1 MTTCDDIKKILGKSE
16 LENTKIELKS
26 SKILEKKG
34 WKDSIAMELVAFANL
49 LGGKLIIGIQ
59 DDGKF
64 DGKIKKDFDKFKGDI
79 DNIIRS
85 KISPT
90 ISYGIEFLNCAEGD
104 LIIITV
110 EKKTEIPFAYIV
122 SREGPE
128 IKNRIY
134 YIRTPHGRKL
144 VSDGQLKFL
153 FNEEK
158 LNILHQFSV
167 VLVFDKPEFE
177 ITDSLEF
184 PSSIRFDFSFLY
196 DRVYPRYKDLFKEKS
211 VQFDQFVV
219 ELLNYQMLY
228 SILKNFQRTWDIK
241 YLEPLSSKLGSIF
254 RETPK
259 EAIKISNFPEPHK
272 NSELSKLS
280 TGVDDLFGDES
291 IRKFHLPPN
300 SKIEINPQGS
310 FKIYNEIFIFSIGLT
325 SYQGG
330 QGMDQNHPQIGKYRS
345 RNLVGSL
352 KLNEDYIYMKINFI
366 YDGFLKFPGPD
377 IEYFDSYLRFIN
389 TIKDIID
396 TDWNYDVFVKTL
408 PNFMFFNLEER
419 LNRIEN
425 MLKKNFK

>member
-1 MTTCDDIKKILGKSE
+1 MTTCGDIKKLLGKTE
-16 LENTKIELKS
+16 FENIKVELKS
-26 SKILEKKG
+26 SKIFENLD
-34 WKDSIAMELVAFANL
+34 WKDSIAKELVAFANL
-49 LGGKLIIGIQ
+49 QGGKLVIGIQ

-64 DGKIKKDFDKFKGDI
+64 DGKLNKDIDKLKGDI

-134 YIRTPHGRKL
+134 YIRTPHGRRL

-167 VLVFDKPEFE
+167 VLVFKKPENE
-177 ITDSLEF
+177 IPDSVEL
-184 PSSIRFDFSFLY
+184 PSSIMFDFSDLY
-196 DRVYPRYKDLFKEKS
+196 NRFYFKYKDIFKKKS
-211 VQFDQFVV
+211 VEFDQFVV
-219 ELLNYQMLY
+219 ELLNYQMIY
-228 SILKNFQRTWDIK
+228 TILKNFQYTWDIE
-241 YLEPLSSKLGSIF
+241 YLEPLSSKLMSFF

-259 EAIKISNFPEPHK
+259 EAAEISNFPEPHK

-280 TGVDDLFGDES
+280 IGVDDLFGDVF

-300 SKIEINPQGS
+300 TKIEINQRGS
-310 FKIYNEIFIFSIGLT
+310 FKIYNDIFNFSIGLT

-330 QGMDQNHPQIGKYRS
+330 QGIDQNHPHVGKYRS
-345 RNLVGSL
+345 RKLVGSL
-352 KLNEDYIYMKINFI
+352 KLNEDYSYMKISFI
-366 YDGFLKFPGPD
+366 YEGSLKFPGPD
-377 IEYFDSYLRFIN
+377 IEYFDSYIRFIN
-389 TIKDIID
+389 AIKDIID

-408 PNFMFFNLEER
+408 PNFMFYNLEER

-425 MLKKNFK
+425 MLKKNLE